1 MRKRCFHS
9 VKHLFYYP
17 LFLLAMY
24 LYPSLACTRVI
35 RLAMVV
41 MLAIV
46 SQISCTSVPE
56 TEVVTP
62 KQTERKPI
70 RQTTKPPLTLLD
82 RVEQKYGK
90 EARIRVS
97 RWQQLIEQNQ
107 LNSELDKLK
116 LTNDFFNQLV
126 FVDDII
132 HWQRNDY
139 WATPIE
145 TLATNG
151 GDCEDFAIAKYYTL
165 SQLGVAEECLKLVY
179 VKALSI
185 DRAHMVVSYQCFKND
200 VPLILDN
207 LNAEILPGHQRS
219 DLLPVYSF
227 NAKGLWATKSMGLDK
242 KVNGK
247 RDFRLWNDLQKRMYN
262 NEF

>member
-1 MRKRCFHS
+1 MF
-9 VKHLFYYP
+9 
-17 LFLLAMY
+17 
-24 LYPSLACTRVI
+24 LYPPLAYTPFI
-35 RLAMVV
+35 RLVLVVVLAMVG
-41 MLAIV
+41 
-46 SQISCTSVPE
+46 QISCTSVPE
-56 TEVVTP
+56 TGKDTQ
-62 KQTERKPI
+62 KQRDRTAI
-70 RQTTKPPLTLLD
+70 RQTPQVSLTLLD

-90 EARIRVS
+90 EARIRVA
-97 RWQQLIEQNQ
+97 RWQQLIKQNQ
-107 LNSELDKLK
+107 LNSELEKLK

-185 DRAHMVVSYQCFKND
+185 DRAHMVVSYQCFNND

-207 LNAEILPGHQRS
+207 LNTEILPGHQRS

-227 NAKGLWATKSMGLDK
+227 NARGLWATQSMGLDK